1 MEESLSLLGIV
12 KKRIKYETGSLV
24 KQNICDENNIKIG
37 KYNDVNYFIEFKN
50 LLDNNNYKFIISDC
64 YPFVPPKVFINKK
77 YILHYYKITNRYF
90 NILLKKYTEMDCFC
104 CNTILCSNNWK
115 PTYKF
120 IHILD
125 EFNEYIDMRHQIIIR
140 IFVDVIKNK
149 YLTYDIN
156 IIEWLY

>member
-1 MEESLSLLGIV
+1 MEESLSLLGII
-12 KKRIKYETGSLV
+12 KKRIKYEIGSLV

-37 KYNDVNYFIEFKN
+37 KYNDVAYFVEFKN
-50 LLDNNNYKFIISDC
+50 SSDNNNYKFIISDC

-77 YILHYYKITNRYF
+77 HILHYYKITNIYF
-90 NILLKKYTEMDCFC
+90 NTLLKKYTGMDCFC
-104 CNTILCSNNWK
+104 CQTILCYDNWN
-115 PTYKF
+115 PTCSF
-120 IHILD
+120 IRILD
-125 EFNEYIDMRHQIIIR
+125 EFNEYMDMRRQIIIR

>member
-37 KYNDVNYFIEFKN
+37 KYNDVNCFIEFKN

-77 YILHYYKITNRYF
+77 HILHYYKIINIYF
-90 NILLKKYTEMDCFC
+90 NTLLKKYTGMDCFC
-104 CNTILCSNNWK
+104 CKTILCSNNWM
-115 PTYKF
+115 PTYNF